1 MTTPNGKWYVTYPVF
16 ISTMLVIVGA
26 IFWAMTFLFSDL
38 KDDIRADYSDIKA
51 EIRLLRT
58 NP

>member
-1 MTTPNGKWYVTYPVF
+1 MTVPNGKWYVTYPVF

-38 KDDIRADYSDIKA
+38 KRDIRADYTDIKE

-58 NP
+58 NK